1 MAESAGIIGKGIR
14 IKGELSGTGELVV
27 AGEIDGR
34 IDLSDHLKVD
44 ESGVVNA
51 EISAKQLTVF
61 GKASGDM
68 TANEK
73 IEVKA
78 SATVIGDVKT
88 PSIMIEDG
96 ATFRGNVHM
105 DVQLPEGVGRRS

>member
-1 MAESAGIIGKGIR
+1 MLFRSGKGIR

-44 ESGVVNA
+44 PSGIVNA
-51 EISAKQLTVF
+51 DINAKQLTVF
-61 GKASGDM
+61 GRAAGDM
-68 TANEK
+68 KAEDR

-78 SATVIGDVKT
+78 SATVHGDVTT
-88 PSIMIEDG
+88 PNIIIEDG

-105 DVQLPEGVGRRS
+105 DVKLPEGVGRRS